1 MSWPIV
7 RLADVCSIQIGKTP
21 SRHEPRYWGASSN
34 VWMSISDLGKSRFA
48 SSSKETISDV
58 AVRETGIKTVPK
70 GTVLMSFKLSIGKVA
85 IAQRE
90 LYTNEAIAALIVKDK
105 NLLCESYLAH
115 AVEAIDFSEA
125 GARAV
130 MGATLN
136 KKSLAE
142 IKIPLPPL
150 EEQKRIAGIL
160 DQADAL
166 RRLRARALEK
176 LNTLGQAVFQE
187 MFGGLSF
194 DTKLSSITV
203 KITDGTHAAPEW
215 SQTQEV
221 PFLFVSSIKGQNIDF
236 NTGKFVTENEYAS
249 LMRRTDLSAGD
260 ILYTCVGSY
269 GNTAIVPE
277 SAKFVF
283 QRHIAHLKPKP
294 DLLTSEYLSFALESP
309 SARAQADKTA
319 TGIAQKTMTLKALR
333 ELKIPLAP
341 IDLQQEFGCR
351 ITQIKE
357 QTKKI
362 ENVLQHEG
370 ALFSSLQSAAFQ
382 GKL

>member
-1 MSWPIV
+1 MSWPVV
-7 RLADVCSIQIGKTP
+7 RITEVARVVGGATPKTDKN
-21 SRHEPRYWGASSN
+21 EFWGGEIA
-34 VWMSISDLGKSRFA
+34 WATPKDLSDLGQKSISQTGRYITSAGLKSCAAEVLPKGSVLF
-48 SSSKETISDV
+48 SSRAPIGHV
-58 AVRETGIKTVPK
+58 AVNEVPMATNQGFK
-70 GTVLMSFKLSIGKVA
+70 SFIPSERLDASFLYWWLDANRVRLQAMGT
-85 IAQRE
+85 
-90 LYTNEAIAALIVKDK
+90 
-105 NLLCESYLAH
+105 
-115 AVEAIDFSEA
+115 
-125 GARAV
+125 
-130 MGATLN
+130 GATF
-136 KKSLAE
+136 KEVSKAVVEKIE
-142 IKIPLPPL
+142 IQLPPL
-150 EEQKRIAGIL
+150 EEQKRIAEIL
-160 DQADAL
+160 EQADAL

-176 LNTLGQAVFQE
+176 LNTLGHAVFQE

-194 DTKLSSITV
+194 DTMLSSVTV

-215 SQTQEV
+215 SQTHEV

-236 NTGKFVTENEYAS
+236 NTGKSVTENEYAS

-283 QRHIAHLKPKP
+283 QRHIAHIKPKP

-341 IDLQQEFGCR
+341 IDLQQEFSCR

>member
-1 MSWPIV
+1 MTWPVVKLGDLVTVKGGGTPDKSVPGFWNGDVPWASVKDFKSHELSVTVDSITEAGVKASTTQIIPAGNIIV
-7 RLADVCSIQIGKTP
+7 ATR
-21 SRHEPRYWGASSN
+21 
-34 VWMSISDLGKSRFA
+34 M
-48 SSSKETISDV
+48 
-58 AVRETGIKTVPK
+58 AV
-70 GTVLMSFKLSIGKVA
+70 GKVA
-85 IAQRE
+85 INTVDMAINQDLKAIFVGPMIDRKYLLHALVSNSGPLLAQA
-90 LYTNEAIAALIVKDK
+90 T
-105 NLLCESYLAH
+105 
-115 AVEAIDFSEA
+115 
-125 GARAV
+125 
-130 MGATLN
+130 GATVKGIKVDVL
-136 KKSLAE
+136 KSLE
-142 IKIPLPPL
+142 IPLPPL

-166 RRLRARALEK
+166 RRLRVRVLEK

-249 LMRRTDLSAGD
+249 LMRRTDLSSGD

-269 GNTAIVPE
+269 GNTAIVPK

-283 QRHIAHLKPKP
+283 QRHIAHIKPKP

-309 SARAQADKTA
+309 SARAQADKTV

-341 IDLQQEFGCR
+341 IDLQQEFSCR